1 MTMKLTMLMIVG
13 ALLLGCLTT
22 STTVA
27 APLGE
32 QQQPQSDDS
41 VDVNQLIEEVQT
53 TANEAGT
60 ASNILYRYIVR
71 YYD

>member
-1 MTMKLTMLMIVG
+1 MAMKSKVCLIVG
-13 ALLLGCLTT
+13 ALLLGYLTT
-22 STTVA
+22 STTLA
-27 APLGE
+27 APVGE

>member
-1 MTMKLTMLMIVG
+1 MAKMMIVLIVVG

-22 STTVA
+22 STTA
-27 APLGE
+27 APLGG
-32 QQQPQSDDS
+32 QQQQADDS

-60 ASNILYRYIVR
+60 ASNLLYRYIVR
-71 YYD
+71 RY